1 MVNKTLN
8 AGQFLKNGYNRYFL
22 ISSMDSVQTVLAE
35 YNGHGPTGKTS
46 VMSTSTFN
54 NLYRLKN
61 YMTVRFYFSKVNQR
75 WMEKTDEMVGIKS
88 IGGTRFLVKPAK
100 FQF

>member
-8 AGQFLKNGYNRYFL
+8 AGQFLKNGANRYFR
-22 ISSMDSVQTVLAE
+22 IDSMDSSQTVLAE
-35 YNGHGPTGKTS
+35 YNGNGPTGRRS

-54 NLYRLKN
+54 KLYALKN
-61 YMTVRFYFSKVNQR
+61 FMTVRFYFSKLDNR
-75 WMEKTDEMVGIKS
+75 WKEKTDEMVGIKS
-88 IGGTRFLVKPAK
+88 VGGTRFLIKPAK

>member
-1 MVNKTLN
+1 MVNSISQ
-8 AGQFLKNGYNRYFL
+8 GQFLKNGYNRYFL
-22 ISSMDSVQTVLAE
+22 ISQMDADQTVLAE
-35 YNGHGPTGKTS
+35 YNGHGPTGKCS
-46 VMSTSTFN
+46 VMSTATFHK
-54 NLYRLKN
+54 LYRLKN
-61 YMTVRFYFSKVNQR
+61 FMAVRFFYSKVNQR